1 MPYTARD
8 CAKPAQIGI
17 LSEQEIQ
24 NGQHVFVATYSG
36 LYLNWS
42 IGLRMKLGQVSYF
55 FSRVIETYLEVSWP
69 LYRTT

>member
-24 NGQHVFVATYSG
+24 NGQHVFVATHSG
-36 LYLNWS
+36 LYLN
-42 IGLRMKLGQVSYF
+42 
-55 FSRVIETYLEVSWP
+55 
-69 LYRTT
+69 